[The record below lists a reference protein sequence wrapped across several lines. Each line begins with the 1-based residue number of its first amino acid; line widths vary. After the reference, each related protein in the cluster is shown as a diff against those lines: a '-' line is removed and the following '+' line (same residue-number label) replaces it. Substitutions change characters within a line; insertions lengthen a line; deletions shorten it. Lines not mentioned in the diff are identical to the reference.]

1 MAADRLHGG
10 GLVKGNT
17 GRIMRGRILIIKG
30 IKQGRGKTRKSWR
43 CQVALGEL
51 SRYKNRYGCRY
62 IHTHTDSHI
71 PPLYPLRGPGRR
83 DTPTAIASPVHRSW
97 LLNTT
102 LHSNKP
108 QLLGGMSN
116 SRAGK

>member
-30 IKQGRGKTRKSWR
+30 NKQGRGKTKKSWW

-51 SRYKNRYGCRY
+51 GRYKNRYGCRY
-62 IHTHTDSHI
+62 IQTHTHT
-71 PPLYPLRGPGRR
+71 R
-83 DTPTAIASPVHRSW
+83 
-97 LLNTT
+97 T
-102 LHSNKP
+102 LSYSSTLSTKK
-108 QLLGGMSN
+108 
-116 SRAGK
+116 AWEK